1 MLVGPLGQLCLF
13 FVVKRSKEHGRG
25 KVSYDAQV
33 NRFGAGD
40 HGYMVGSRGIPKV
53 KRDAV
58 SGHEGAKVSHGNE
71 RRCVVRV

>member
-33 NRFGAGD
+33 NRFGARGHGD
-40 HGYMVGSRGIPKV
+40 MVGSRGMPKV
-53 KRDAV
+53 KRD
-58 SGHEGAKVSHGNE
+58 SGTTFDFFNDCDFLSH
-71 RRCVVRV
+71 

>member
-1 MLVGPLGQLCLF
+1 MLVGPFGQLCLF

-40 HGYMVGSRGIPKV
+40 HG
-53 KRDAV
+53 
-58 SGHEGAKVSHGNE
+58 GHGGF
-71 RRCVVRV
+71 